1 MKKLFSIILLL
12 SFGIQ
17 AEEALETST
26 HEVAFAGDITA
37 FAKEIPGKVYIHKAT
52 RGALKF
58 DLAKENGYDAVI
70 LEKDETTL
78 DWAKEAGFHVETITK
93 FTQDGKTYAIVLFD
107 TDKKDD
113 IIDWLAA

>member
-1 MKKLFSIILLL
+1 MKKLFPIILLL
-12 SFGIQ
+12 SCGIQ
-17 AEEALETST
+17 AEEALETLT
-26 HEVAFAGDITA
+26 HEVTFAGDITA
-37 FAKEIPGKVYIHKAT
+37 FAKEIPGKVYIHKVT
-52 RGALKF
+52 RGILQF

-78 DWAKEAGFHVETITK
+78 SFAKEAGFYVENITK

-113 IIDWLAA
+113 IISWLAA